1 MKQRMIKYWGSI
13 LLVVGLCGILNA
25 QEGGIRFE
33 HGSWA
38 EAKEKARQENKLI
51 FVDFYTEWCGPCLAM
66 AEEVFPLMEV
76 GNFYNTHFVN
86 LKVDAEKGD
95 GRTLREKYNVVSYP
109 TFVFID
115 PVTEKVVHRSSSRQE
130 AETFLFTG
138 KSVVTP
144 TWRSPYLQQQYEKGN
159 RSREFLSQYMD
170 YLASM
175 YQRDK
180 VNALVEEYTRL
191 PDFSLS
197 RKEDWQVFLKHISG
211 TESSQ
216 FQALL
221 AEKAK
226 YEDFYGEKAVED
238 KIYKEFNLSADEK
251 ALEKAPDFRG
261 KDFLL
266 RKNRAE
272 QYVRSREYEK
282 AAPLLNDLMK
292 DPGEFKEEL
301 CHYLK
306 FVARTA
312 LYGEPA
318 IDWLKQC
325 TVYAQ
330 YVAYNSYNRQ
340 DAGIHYD
347 YAQLL
352 EKLIRCA
359 PDAGKYFPAS
369 ILEVPENGVKNY
381 SMRSPKLKAK
391 PKRK

>member
-1 MKQRMIKYWGSI
+1 MKQRMIKYWGSL

-33 HGSWA
+33 HGSWL
-38 EAKEKARQENKLI
+38 EAKEKAQRENKLI

-86 LKVDAEKGD
+86 LKIDAEKGE

-115 PVTEKVVHRSSSRQE
+115 PITEELVHRSSSRQE

-138 KSVVTP
+138 KSAVTP
-144 TWRSPYLQQQYEKGN
+144 TRRSPYLQQQYEKGN
-159 RSREFLSQYMD
+159 RDRAFLSQYMD

-175 YQRDK
+175 YERDK
-180 VNALVEEYTRL
+180 VNALVKEYIQL
-191 PDFSLS
+191 PGFSLS
-197 RKEDWQVFLKHISG
+197 KKEDWQVFLKHISG
-211 TESSQ
+211 TENSQ

-221 AEKAK
+221 NEKVK
-226 YEDFYGEKAVED
+226 YEGIYGKEVVED
-238 KIYKEFNLSADEK
+238 KIYKEFNISLDEK
-251 ALEKAPDFRG
+251 ALQKAPDFRG

-266 RKNRAE
+266 QKNRAE
-272 QYVRSREYEK
+272 QYVRNREYEK
-282 AAPLLNDLMK
+282 AAPLLNALMK

-306 FVARTA
+306 FVARMA
-312 LYGEPA
+312 SYGDPA

-325 TVYAQ
+325 VVYAQ

-340 DAGIHYD
+340 DVGIHYD
-347 YAQLL
+347 YARLL
-352 EKLIRCA
+352 EELIRRA

-369 ILEVPENGVKNY
+369 IVEAPEDGVKNY
-381 SMRSPKLKAK
+381 SLRSPKLKAK